1 MSIVKDQNLAPAGRR
16 KINWVRDFMPALGGI
31 EARFEQEQPF
41 AGLRVAVS
49 VHLEAKTAN
58 LGYVLA
64 KGGAE
69 VRLTGSNPLS
79 TQDDVAAG
87 LADMGVETFGIHGAM
102 GEEYENL
109 LIETLK
115 FKPHLVVDDGGDLI
129 HLLGGKCADL
139 GEHLIGGCEETTTGI
154 LRLKAREREGI
165 LPCAMM
171 AVNDAKA
178 KHYYDNKYG
187 TGQSVW
193 DAIMHT
199 ANLVVAGKTVVVAGY
214 GWCGK
219 GVAMRAAGMGAS
231 VIVTEVDPFK
241 ALDATMNG
249 FRVMPMDEAARYGDI
264 FVTVTGCKDVITP
277 KHFAVMKHNAI
288 LTNAGHF
295 DCEVD
300 VAGARG
306 AAAHGGTWRAWRPWR
321 SNGRCAGTTSRA
333 SPCPT
338 AGCSTSSVRG
348 GWSTWPP
355 ATATPPRLWTCPS
368 PSRPWPWSGWS
379 STGTAW
385 RRRSTRCPPK
395 STTPSAGSS
404 WPPWACPSTPL
415 PPNRRSTS
423 TAGRRDGLSAQGDG
437 VPCVNPAACTTA
449 PPPALYKAPVLSIAY
464 REKSR

>member
-1 MSIVKDQNLAPAGRR
+1 MSVVKDMSLAESGRR
-16 KINWVRDFMPALGGI
+16 KIQWVRDFMPALSGI
-31 EARFEQEQPF
+31 EERFEREKPF

-58 LGYVLA
+58 LGYVLS
-64 KGGAE
+64 KGGAQ

-87 LADMGVETFGIHGAM
+87 LASMGVETFGIHGAS
-102 GEEYENL
+102 GEEYESH
-109 LIETLK
+109 LIETLR
-115 FKPHLVVDDGGDLI
+115 FKPHLIVDDGGDLI
-129 HLLGGKCADL
+129 HLLGGKCAEL
-139 GEHLIGGCEETTTGI
+139 GEELIGGCEETTTGI

-165 LPCAMM
+165 LPCPMM

-199 ANLVVAGKTVVVAGY
+199 TNLIVAGKTVVVAGY

-219 GVAMRAAGMGAS
+219 GVAMRAKGMGAD

-249 FRVMPMDEAARYGDI
+249 FRVMPMAQAARMGDV

-277 KHFAVMKHNAI
+277 EHFAVMKHNAF

-300 VAGARG
+300 VAGLAKLAVKQEERRDNIVG
-306 AAAHGGTWRAWRPWR
+306 YTLPD
-321 SNGRCAGTTSRA
+321 GRVLNVIG
-333 SPCPT
+333 
-338 AGCSTSSVRG
+338 
-348 GWSTWPP
+348 
-355 ATATPPRLWTCPS
+355 
-368 PSRPWPWSGWS
+368 
-379 STGTAW
+379 
-385 RRRSTRCPPK
+385 
-395 STTPSAGSS
+395 
-404 WPPWACPSTPL
+404 
-415 PPNRRSTS
+415 
-423 TAGRRDGLSAQGDG
+423 AGRLVNLAAGNGHPAEIMDMSFAVQALSLEWLARHRDGLEKKVYQ
-437 VPCVNPAACTTA
+437 VPAEIDDEIGRVKLAAMG
-449 PPPALYKAPVLSIAY
+449 LSIDTLSTEQQAY
-464 REKSR
+464 LNGWKAE